1 MGVRIYLILG
11 TAVIPTVFAVYF
23 WLRLRNV
30 YGAGLK
36 ILREAVVELDVKDPY
51 FNGHIK
57 MVEHFSILMA
67 ESSRFSLR
75 RKQELKL
82 SIYLAEIGKIRIP
95 DYILTKREKLSEE
108 EKAIVKTH
116 PIIACKMVENIKG
129 LEKIAKIVRA
139 HHERYDGDG
148 YPDNMLGD
156 IIPMESRIIS
166 IVDSYVAMISER
178 PYKSALSENEAI
190 EELRKGKGKQFD
202 GELVERFIKILKK

>member
-1 MGVRIYLILG
+1 MGVQIYLILG

-36 ILREAVVELDVKDPY
+36 ILRETVVELDVKDPY

-116 PIIACKMVENIKG
+116 PIIACKMV
-129 LEKIAKIVRA
+129 
-139 HHERYDGDG
+139 
-148 YPDNMLGD
+148 
-156 IIPMESRIIS
+156 
-166 IVDSYVAMISER
+166 
-178 PYKSALSENEAI
+178 
-190 EELRKGKGKQFD
+190 
-202 GELVERFIKILKK
+202 

>member
-1 MGVRIYLILG
+1 
-11 TAVIPTVFAVYF
+11 
-23 WLRLRNV
+23 
-30 YGAGLK
+30 
-36 ILREAVVELDVKDPY
+36 
-51 FNGHIK
+51 
-57 MVEHFSILMA
+57 
-67 ESSRFSLR
+67 
-75 RKQELKL
+75 
-82 SIYLAEIGKIRIP
+82 
-95 DYILTKREKLSEE
+95 
-108 EKAIVKTH
+108 
-116 PIIACKMVENIKG
+116 MVENIKG

>member
-1 MGVRIYLILG
+1 MGVQIYLILG

-36 ILREAVVELDVKDPY
+36 ILRETVVELDVKDPY